1 MSMDEEGLRKVIEPS
16 IIKKY
21 FKERDIDIV
30 DEDLKEQMD
39 SMLKNF
45 KVSSKIVEEEKLDKY
60 DKEDLLDEINE
71 HYESLLDKNHYQA
84 SDVKIYTMEAKLSAV
99 LRGEKVTQE
108 SEVEVTVMKV
118 DGKWYVAMIDG
129 SFVENALRL
138 MH

>member
-1 MSMDEEGLRKVIEPS
+1 
-16 IIKKY
+16 
-21 FKERDIDIV
+21 
-30 DEDLKEQMD
+30 
-39 SMLKNF
+39 
-45 KVSSKIVEEEKLDKY
+45 
-60 DKEDLLDEINE
+60 
-71 HYESLLDKNHYQA
+71 LDKNHDQA